1 MPLEHNLT
9 RLRSHI
15 QPIHRVH
22 HPGHNT
28 QPGSTSPKLSPVQRH
43 EGLERG
49 VFEGG
54 EQGRAEFKVQREET
68 EGDEGRVG
76 EEDWE
81 LA

>member
-1 MPLEHNLT
+1 MPLEHTLA

-15 QPIHRVH
+15 QAVHRMH
-22 HPGHNT
+22 YPGDHA
-28 QPGSTSPKLSPVQRH
+28 QPSSTSPKLSPVQRH

-49 VFEGG
+49 MFEGS
-54 EQGRAEFKVQREET
+54 EKGRAKFKVQGEES
-68 EGDEGRVG
+68 EGEEGGVG